1 VRTHSLCPIAHIGH
15 WAWIELLV
23 FAPAFAVLLLAAMRA
38 RRSPPHTKPQDRD
51 AAPGVDRPSFEEE

>member
-1 VRTHSLCPIAHIGH
+1 VPIAHVGH

-38 RRSPPHTKPQDRD
+38 RRSPPHTKPQDRH
-51 AAPGVDRPSFEEE
+51 AARWSRPGFADV